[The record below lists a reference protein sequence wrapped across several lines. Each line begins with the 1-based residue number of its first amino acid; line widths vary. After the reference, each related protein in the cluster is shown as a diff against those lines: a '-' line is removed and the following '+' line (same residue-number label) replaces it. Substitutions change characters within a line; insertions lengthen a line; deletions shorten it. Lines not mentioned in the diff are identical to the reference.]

1 MEIETLLSY
10 DAINGLGET
19 ITFDIIYAESGE
31 YLEFIIE
38 NESTDESKFFILNKI
53 QIENLKKFLDR

>member
-1 MEIETLLSY
+1 MENEILLSY

-19 ITFDIIYAESGE
+19 ITFDIIYAENGE

-38 NESTDESKFFILNKI
+38 NESTDDSKFFILNKI